1 MFSFE
6 RKQKEELQVRF
17 FDVDEREVQRCRSM
31 ERKPA
36 GWEHTCLLATLVL
49 QPIIWSCFFFETNW
63 KLDIHYRLLLQ
74 LFERY

>member
-1 MFSFE
+1 MTAIFYVFF
-6 RKQKEELQVRF
+6 RKKAKRRVASQV

-49 QPIIWSCFFFETNW
+49 QPIIWSCFFFETN
-63 KLDIHYRLLLQ
+63 
-74 LFERY
+74 